1 MTNLTNHK
9 ALITGASRRIG
20 VAIASFLENQ
30 GTEIIAPMQLI
41 KGFSPAMK
49 TAGWGR
55 VFNISSIFVYSVTK
69 AGLNALT
76 RSAALEFATYGILVN
91 AVCPGYVGTE
101 LTFANNSPEQL
112 AGIAASIP
120 LQCRL
125 SWVWWVQCTLRYI
138 PPSEE
143 VEGTTETQRTQRSI
157 YPV

>member
-1 MTNLTNHK
+1 M
-9 ALITGASRRIG
+9 
-20 VAIASFLENQ
+20 
-30 GTEIIAPMQLI
+30 II
-41 KGFSPAMK
+41 
-49 TAGWGR
+49 
-55 VFNISSIFVYSVTK
+55 
-69 AGLNALT
+69 
-76 RSAALEFATYGILVN
+76 EFATYGILVR
-91 AVCPGYVGTE
+91 AVCLGYVGTE

-157 YPV
+157 YPM